1 MLKSWA
7 VNLSVLLVVVTFL
20 ALVVLFALPYS
31 PLMKMSPRIASTP
44 SLLTQVQGLSQLVS
58 VKYVL
63 EKVVLIEDE
72 SHWYELQLGEN
83 RLLMV
88 AHGVVKAGVDLSE
101 LKPGDLEVSGKKITI
116 KLPPA
121 RITDTYL
128 DDNLSEIIDR
138 KTGLLR
144 TFDKDMEQNARRQAV
159 EDINRAA
166 RNAGIIKDAQERA
179 ALQIKSLFLQLGY
192 ENVEVKNP

>member
-7 VNLSVLLVVVTFL
+7 VSISLLLVVITFL
-20 ALVVLFALPYS
+20 ALVLLFALPYS
-31 PLMKMSPRIASTP
+31 PLLSSRPRMLNTP
-44 SLLTQVQGLSQLVS
+44 TVLTQVQGLSQLVS

-88 AHGVVKAGVDLSE
+88 AHGVVKAGVDLAE
-101 LKPGDLEVSGKKITI
+101 LKPGDLKVSGKKVTL

-121 RITDTYL
+121 RITDSYL
-128 DDNLSEIIDR
+128 DDNLCEIVDR

-144 TFDKDMEQNARRQAV
+144 SFDKDMEQTARRQAV

-166 RNAGIIKDAQERA
+166 RNSGIIKDAQERA
-179 ALQIKSLFLQLGY
+179 RLQIKALLLQLGF
-192 ENVEVKNP
+192 EDVEISNP